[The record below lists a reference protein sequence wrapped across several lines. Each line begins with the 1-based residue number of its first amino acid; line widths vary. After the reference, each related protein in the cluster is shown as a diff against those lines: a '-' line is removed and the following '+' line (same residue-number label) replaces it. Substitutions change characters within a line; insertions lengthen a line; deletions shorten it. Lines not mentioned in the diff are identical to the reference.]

1 MIVVA
6 NTKELEEK
14 YDLNRL
20 RDDEEVVVQGGLK
33 GKEKYNAERYRVR
46 TTYTGWQIKQIIS
59 QMKLIEDSIPKE
71 WDQYQRAKYIYEVLG
86 RKIEYNHNKEDYK
99 SQQCSNLTVLL
110 SRKGICAGYSLL
122 YKEMMDRQGIECD
135 YIKGIG
141 YTNQVRGA
149 HAWNVLT
156 INGQSFPV
164 DLTWDSDALRTGEE
178 LKNFGLNPNFRG
190 KTCA

>member
-6 NTKELEEK
+6 NTKELEEI

-20 RDDEEVVVQGGLK
+20 RDDEQVVVQGGLK
-33 GKEKYNAERYRVR
+33 GKEKYNDERYQIR

-71 WDQYQRAKYIYEVLG
+71 WNEYQRAKYIYEVLG
-86 RKIEYNHNKEDYK
+86 REIEYNYNRENYR
-99 SQQCSNLTVLL
+99 SQQSSNLTILL

-135 YIKGIG
+135 YIRGIA
-141 YTNQVRGA
+141 YCNSRQES

-164 DLTWDSDALRTGEE
+164 DLTWDVPRIRRGDE
-178 LKNFGLNPNFRG
+178 LENFGLNQNFR
-190 KTCA
+190 KKSCA

>member
-6 NTKELEEK
+6 NTKELEER

-20 RDDEEVVVQGGLK
+20 PDDEQVIVQGGLR
-33 GKEKYNAERYRVR
+33 GKEKYNAERYLMR

-71 WDQYQRAKYIYEVLG
+71 WNEYQRAKYIYEVLG
-86 RKIEYNHNKEDYK
+86 SKIEYNYNRESYGN
-99 SQQCSNLTVLL
+99 QQSSNLAILL
-110 SRKGICAGYSLL
+110 SGKGICAGYSLL

-135 YIKGIG
+135 YI
-141 YTNQVRGA
+141 RGVA
-149 HAWNVLT
+149 CCDSTKERHAWNVLT

-164 DLTWDSDALRTGEE
+164 DLTWDVPKIRRGDE
-178 LKNFGLNPNFRG
+178 LEYFGLNQNFRR
-190 KTCA
+190 KACA